1 MKQIYDFDGH
11 EPPRVNEAML
21 QEQLRRRELQK
32 QTLLLRIAALL
43 SCICYAVF
51 AFFIIRDSVIA
62 AVISIL
68 MCTITLIGNGVV
80 SVVFHRCGMRD
91 QS

>member
-21 QEQLRRRELQK
+21 HEQLERRELQK

-43 SCICYAVF
+43 SCVCYAVF
-51 AFFIIRDSVIA
+51 AFFIINDSVIA
-62 AVISIL
+62 AVASIL
-68 MCTITLIGNGVV
+68 MCTVTLIGAGVI

-91 QS
+91 QR

>member
-1 MKQIYDFDGH
+1 MKQIYDFDAH
-11 EPPRVNEAML
+11 QPPRINEAML
-21 QEQLRRRELQK
+21 QEQLRCRELQR

-43 SCICYAVF
+43 SCVCYAVF
-51 AFFIIRDSVIA
+51 AFFIIRDSVIV
-62 AVISIL
+62 AVVSIL
-68 MCTITLIGNGVV
+68 MCTLTLIGSGVI